1 MIHFRTVHVPA
12 EGRIFCHAALIET
25 VIPGRRH
32 YSVGTLSP
40 NCSFF
45 VLNATGKGD
54 FLGSVM
60 RKDAIRVVT
69 FFFSHN
75 VSYLL
80 KLSKS
85 GHIM

>member
-1 MIHFRTVHVPA
+1 MPRTNVPA
-12 EGRIFCHAALIET
+12 EGGIFCHATLIET

-32 YSVGTLSP
+32 YSVTP
-40 NCSFF
+40 YCSFF

-60 RKDAIRVVT
+60 KKDAIRVVT